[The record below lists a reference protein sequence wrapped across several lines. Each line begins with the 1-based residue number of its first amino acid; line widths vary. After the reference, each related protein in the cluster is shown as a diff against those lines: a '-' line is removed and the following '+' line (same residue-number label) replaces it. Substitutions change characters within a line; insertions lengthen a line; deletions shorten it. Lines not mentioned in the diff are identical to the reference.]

1 MGLNLNFKTCP
12 LQKKSMN
19 LPRLFNKNIY
29 EMIDN
34 FIKTITIFKPLYSK
48 DFMDLN
54 DAMYIPT
61 TQELKFAIGGQGPL
75 MHEHWDANSMYTTY
89 KLVAT

>member
-1 MGLNLNFKTCP
+1 
-12 LQKKSMN
+12 MN

-29 EMIDN
+29 EIIDT

-54 DAMYIPT
+54 DAMYTPII
-61 TQELKFAIGGQGPL
+61 QELKFVIGSQGPL
-75 MHEHWDANSMYTTY
+75 MHENWDANSMYTTY
-89 KLVAT
+89 KLVATWWIM